1 MAIRKGKNMHRK
13 SVLVTLFALS
23 GFVAHAEAPPERAA
37 SRGEL
42 LYSTHCIAC
51 HDVEVH
57 WRDKK
62 IVTDP
67 ASLLT
72 EVSRWQEAGKLGWGS
87 EDIAEVARYLA
98 ATQYPH
104 FKRD

>member
-1 MAIRKGKNMHRK
+1 MTQTGKNIQRK
-13 SVLVTLFALS
+13 LVLAALFALS
-23 GFVAHAEAPPERAA
+23 GLVVHAEAPPESAA

-62 IVTDP
+62 LAIDR
-67 ASLLT
+67 ASLLA
-72 EVSRWQEAGKLGWGS
+72 EVSRWQEVGRLGWGS
-87 EDIAEVARYLA
+87 EDIAGVARYLA
-98 ATQYPH
+98 VTQYPRI
-104 FKRD
+104 KRD